1 MKIHILKKKN
11 LSVAWID
18 YKKAFNSV
26 LYKVSPILVNFLK
39 HNIKLWKTD
48 LFLSHSKGTLL
59 IKDMNIKCGI
69 FQGDSLSPL
78 LFCIAL
84 IPLSSLLNAT
94 GYGYKIKE
102 QKISHLFYM
111 DDLKLYARN
120 DEELE
125 GLLKFV
131 KSFSDD
137 IGMQFG
143 LDKCTKATF
152 KQGKLVDKE
161 NIILEVDKVIKELDQ
176 EGTYKYLGVNEG
188 DGIQHAKMKEKF
200 RIECIRQ
207 VKAIMRTE
215 LNSKNRIIAINTLAI
230 PVVIYSFNVINW
242 NLNYIKKIDTKIQKM
257 LTCNRMHHPESNVD
271 RLYLP
276 RSSGGRGMIRL

>member
-1 MKIHILKKKN
+1 MEGQNIFPIEQKGCRRGSYGCKDQLLINRMILENSRSKKKN

-18 YKKAFNSV
+18 YKKASDSV
-26 LYKVSPILVNFLK
+26 PHSWILKALELYKVSPILVNFLK
-39 HNIKLWKTD
+39 HNMKLWKTD

-125 GLLKFV
+125 GLLKTV

-143 LDKCTKATF
+143 LDKCAKATF
-152 KQGKLVDKE
+152 KRGKLVDSE
-161 NIILEVDKVIKELDQ
+161 NIILEVDTVIKELDQ

-188 DGIQHAKMKEKF
+188 DGIQHAKMKEKI
-200 RIECIRQ
+200 RKECIHR
-207 VKAIMRTE
+207 VAAIMRTE
-215 LNSKNRIIAINTLAI
+215 LNSENRITAINTLVI
-230 PVVIYSFNVINW
+230 PVVTYSFSVI
-242 NLNYIKKIDTKIQKM
+242 
-257 LTCNRMHHPESNVD
+257 S
-271 RLYLP
+271 
-276 RSSGGRGMIRL
+276 